1 MAVLKPRNRLF
12 LIRLTQEEYDT
23 LKTVGRDRGARS
35 TSDFARSLLLTAL
48 GKGEGGEAGAL
59 AEVCRTLA
67 GLQEEIRRMAEKID
81 QMSPEEAGLQG
92 GSRS

>member
-1 MAVLKPRNRLF
+1 MAVLKPRNRIF
-12 LIRLTQEEYDT
+12 LIRLTQDEYDT
-23 LKTVGRDRGARS
+23 LKTAGGDRGARS

-67 GLQEEIRRMAEKID
+67 GLREEVGRMAEKIGR
-81 QMSPEEAGLQG
+81 MSPEETGFQG
-92 GSRS
+92 GKQS